1 MFYSIYKKLY
11 LKRLVKHGLTVGS
24 NFQIEKGANIDAV
37 FPKLITIGNN
47 VTLAKDV
54 YILAHD
60 GSTKKL
66 LNYTKVSKT
75 TIEDN
80 VFIGTKSVVMPGVH
94 IGSNSII
101 GACSLVNKD
110 IPSGEIWGGRL
121 LNLFVK

>member
-1 MFYSIYKKLY
+1 MLYQIYRKLY
-11 LKRLVKHGLTVGS
+11 LWRLKKRGLTLGT
-24 NFQIEKGANIDAV
+24 NFHIEKGANIDAV
-37 FPKLITIGNN
+37 FPELITIGNN

-75 TIEDN
+75 VINDN
-80 VFIGTKSVVMPGVH
+80 AFVGTKSVVMPGVH
-94 IGSNSII
+94 IGTNSII

-110 IPSGEIWGGRL
+110 VPQGEVWGGCSG
-121 LNLFVK
+121 